1 MRFIEKITVVEI
13 STKKFEDLQG
23 YYDADLAEEL
33 GELQAR
39 FAKDRMD
46 HSVRGLDNPIALR
59 ELRRDIARIKSEI
72 RRRELSG
79 YSEEQLA
86 KRQKLVAR
94 RRKR

>member
-1 MRFIEKITVVEI
+1 MA
-13 STKKFEDLQG
+13 TKKFEDLQG
-23 YYDADLAEEL
+23 YSDADLTEEL
-33 GELQAR
+33 REMQAR

-59 ELRRDIARIKSEI
+59 ELRRDIARLKTEI
-72 RRRELSG
+72 RRRELAG

-94 RRKR
+94 RRK